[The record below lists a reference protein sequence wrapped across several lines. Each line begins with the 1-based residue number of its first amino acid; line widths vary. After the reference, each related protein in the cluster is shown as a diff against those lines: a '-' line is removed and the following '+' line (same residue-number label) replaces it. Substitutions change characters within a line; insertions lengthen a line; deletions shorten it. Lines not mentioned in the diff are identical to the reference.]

1 MTAGLLP
8 GSRSPAAAVFL
19 RPGSSHGQTAPENDS
34 RSSFPFP
41 DFPPPL
47 ACTFGN
53 GENKYKPPE
62 ASVQSQTKPT
72 PPNRAH
78 SKNRGRT
85 SVPSH
90 KGGRKCAEHLPGGW
104 QVSSMQQPKRPL
116 PRWRQRD
123 TRTGTDHTHC
133 SAPVRSDRPRPSN
146 SQDIHSGNCDILSF
160 YSYN

>member
-90 KGGRKCAEHLPGGW
+90 KGGRKCAEHPPCGR
-104 QVSSMQQPKRPL
+104 QVPSMQQPRRPL
-116 PRWRQRD
+116 PRWRQQD

-133 SAPVRSDRPRPSN
+133 SAPARSDRPRPSN
-146 SQDIHSGNCDILSF
+146 SRDIHSGNCDILSF